1 VETLQVEQNPQSKQS
16 AGYSP
21 RPAKGSSSLIM
32 DLIRILMIVL
42 ALVVAAGFI
51 LIIVPQVTFNR
62 AAQNLQERR
71 GKAIQEQIA
80 LLYLGDEI
88 KDQRFYI
95 HGVVRNITTQPI
107 EKIDAAVRLYS
118 MDGSLA
124 ETDLV
129 RMNKETIAPDETA
142 EFQLVYPNYNSQFG
156 SYAVDFKTRD
166 GDTVFYRDMR
176 ATQGSKQTPP

>member
-1 VETLQVEQNPQSKQS
+1 MQQNQPPKKAS
-16 AGYSP
+16 GYP
-21 RPAKGSSSLIM
+21 LRPAKTSSSLIT
-32 DLIRILMIVL
+32 DLLRILMIVL

-51 LIIVPQVTFNR
+51 LIIFPQMTFNR

-71 GKAIQEQIA
+71 GKTVQEQIS

-88 KDQRFYI
+88 KDQRFSVR
-95 HGVVRNITTQPI
+95 GVIRNITTQPL
-107 EKIDAAVRLYS
+107 EKIDAAVRLYL

-142 EFQLVYPNYNSQFG
+142 EFHLVYPEYNSQFG

-166 GDTVFYRDMR
+166 GGPVFYRDMR
-176 ATQGSKQTPP
+176 ATQDFKQTPP

>member
-1 VETLQVEQNPQSKQS
+1 
-16 AGYSP
+16 
-21 RPAKGSSSLIM
+21 
-32 DLIRILMIVL
+32 MIVM

-51 LIIVPQVTFNR
+51 MIIIPRATFDR

-88 KDQRFYI
+88 KDQRFSI
-95 HGVVRNITTQPI
+95 RGVIRNITTQPI
-107 EKIDAAVRLYS
+107 EKVDAAIRLYL
-118 MDGSLA
+118 MDGSLV
-124 ETDLV
+124 ETNLV

-142 EFQLVYPNYNSQFG
+142 EFRLVYPNYSSQFG

-166 GDTVFYRDMR
+166 GNNVFYRDMR
-176 ATQGSKQTPP
+176 ATQGPKQTPP